1 MTLHQLFTLASKRT
15 TVVDTGLVWLMTPY
29 MRVDSFL
36 GIGQGIH
43 TTRAE
48 AHKAAAP
55 YRVLFCLTH
64 TYPRR
69 NVEALRAVAE
79 RHTRNGGDWRDC
91 ARAAI
96 NDIKQGVHHE

>member
-1 MTLHQLFTLASKRT
+1 MTLHQLFALCTRRI
-15 TVVDTGLVWLMTPY
+15 TVTDTGSDFFPWELTPY
-29 MRVDSFL
+29 SCTP
-36 GIGQGIH
+36 H
-43 TTRAE
+43 TLFYRTRAE

-55 YRVLFCLTH
+55 YRVLFCLTY

-69 NVEALRAVAE
+69 SVEALRAVAE

-96 NDIKQGVHHE
+96 NSLKKGAHHE

>member
-1 MTLHQLFTLASKRT
+1 MTLHQLFALCTRRI
-15 TVVDTGLVWLMTPY
+15 TVTDTGSDFFPWELTPY
-29 MRVDSFL
+29 SCTPRTLFY
-36 GIGQGIH
+36 H
-43 TTRAE
+43 TRAE

-79 RHTRNGGDWRDC
+79 RHTCNGGDWRDC

-96 NDIKQGVHHE
+96 NNLKKGAHRE

>member
-1 MTLHQLFTLASKRT
+1 MTLHQLFALASKRT
-15 TVVDTGLVWLMTPY
+15 TVAETCD
-29 MRVDSFL
+29 
-36 GIGQGIH
+36 GITWQMH
-43 TTRAE
+43 PKAMPAETVLTYTRAE

-79 RHTRNGGDWRDC
+79 RHTGNGGDWRDC

-96 NDIKQGVHHE
+96 DSLKKGAHHE

>member
-1 MTLHQLFTLASKRT
+1 MTLHQLFALCTRRI
-15 TVVDTGLVWLMTPY
+15 TVTDTGSDLFPWELTPY
-29 MRVDSFL
+29 SCTP
-36 GIGQGIH
+36 H
-43 TTRAE
+43 TPLYHTRAE

-79 RHTRNGGDWRDC
+79 RHTRNGGGWRDC
-91 ARAAI
+91 ARSAI
-96 NDIKQGVHHE
+96 NELKEGAHHE

>member
-1 MTLHQLFTLASKRT
+1 MTLHKLLALCTRRI
-15 TVVDTGLVWLMTPY
+15 TVTDTGSDFFPWEPTPY
-29 MRVDSFL
+29 SCTP
-36 GIGQGIH
+36 H
-43 TTRAE
+43 TLVYRTRAE

-79 RHTRNGGDWRDC
+79 RHTRKGGDWRDC

-96 NDIKQGVHHE
+96 NSMKEGAHHE

>member
-1 MTLHQLFTLASKRT
+1 MTLHQLFALCTRRI
-15 TVVDTGLVWLMTPY
+15 TVTDTGSSFFPWELTPY
-29 MRVDSFL
+29 MRNSGS
-36 GIGQGIH
+36 GIYF
-43 TTRAE
+43 TRAE

-96 NDIKQGVHHE
+96 NSLKKGAHHE

>member
-1 MTLHQLFTLASKRT
+1 MTLHQLFALASKRV
-15 TVVDTGLVWLMTPY
+15 TVAENCN
-29 MRVDSFL
+29 
-36 GIGQGIH
+36 GITWQMLPMEH
-43 TTRAE
+43 KTERSMFFTRAE

-69 NVEALRAVAE
+69 NVEALRAAAE

-96 NDIKQGVHHE
+96 NNLKEGAHHE

>member
-1 MTLHQLFTLASKRT
+1 MTLHQLFALASKRT
-15 TVVDTGLVWLMTPY
+15 MVVDTGRMWVMTPKNLPAET
-29 MRVDSFL
+29 VFAS
-36 GIGQGIH
+36 
-43 TTRAE
+43 TRAE

-96 NDIKQGVHHE
+96 NSLKRGAHHE

>member
-1 MTLHQLFTLASKRT
+1 MTLHQLFALCTRRI
-15 TVVDTGLVWLMTPY
+15 TVEDDGAMWELTPY
-29 MRVDSFL
+29 SCTP
-36 GIGQGIH
+36 H
-43 TTRAE
+43 TLLYHTRAE

-64 TYPRR
+64 TYPLR

-79 RHTRNGGDWRDC
+79 RHTCNGGDWRDC

-96 NDIKQGVHHE
+96 NELKKGAHHE

>member
-1 MTLHQLFTLASKRT
+1 MTLHQLFALASKKT
-15 TVVDTGLVWLMTPY
+15 TVTDTGVVWLMTPY
-29 MRVDSFL
+29 MRNSGSCIYF
-36 GIGQGIH
+36 
-43 TTRAE
+43 TRAE

-96 NDIKQGVHHE
+96 NEIKQGAHA

>member
-1 MTLHQLFTLASKRT
+1 MTLHQLFAMASKNT
-15 TVVDTGLVWLMTPY
+15 TVADTGVVWLMTPY
-29 MRVDSFL
+29 MRNSGSVLYF
-36 GIGQGIH
+36 
-43 TTRAE
+43 TRAE

-55 YRVLFCLTH
+55 YRVLFCLIH

-96 NDIKQGVHHE
+96 NELKKGAHHE

>member
-1 MTLHQLFTLASKRT
+1 MTLHQLFAMASKRV
-15 TVVDTGLVWLMTPY
+15 TVAENCD
-29 MRVDSFL
+29 
-36 GIGQGIH
+36 GITWQMH
-43 TTRAE
+43 PKNLPAETVFASTRAE

-55 YRVLFCLTH
+55 YPGLFCLTH

-96 NDIKQGVHHE
+96 NSLKKGAHHE

>member
-1 MTLHQLFTLASKRT
+1 MTLHQLFALCARRI
-15 TVVDTGLVWLMTPY
+15 TVEDDGDGWVLTPFSWTPHKLLY
-29 MRVDSFL
+29 
-36 GIGQGIH
+36 H
-43 TTRAE
+43 TRAE

-64 TYPRR
+64 TDPRR

-79 RHTRNGGDWRDC
+79 RHTCNGGDWRDC

-96 NDIKQGVHHE
+96 NSLKKGAHHE

>member
-1 MTLHQLFTLASKRT
+1 MTLHQLFALASKNT
-15 TVVDTGLVWLMTPY
+15 TVTDTGVVWLMTPY
-29 MRVDSFL
+29 MRNSGS
-36 GIGQGIH
+36 GIYF
-43 TTRAE
+43 TRAE

-69 NVEALRAVAE
+69 NVEALRSVAE

-96 NDIKQGVHHE
+96 NSLKKGAHHE

>member
-1 MTLHQLFTLASKRT
+1 MTLHKLFALASKRT
-15 TVVDTGLVWLMTPY
+15 TVTDAGSDFFPWVLEPYIGLATI
-29 MRVDSFL
+29 FN
-36 GIGQGIH
+36 
-43 TTRAE
+43 TRTE

-69 NVEALRAVAE
+69 SVEALRAVAE

-96 NDIKQGVHHE
+96 NELKKGAPNE

>member
-1 MTLHQLFTLASKRT
+1 MTLHQLFAMASKNT
-15 TVVDTGLVWLMTPY
+15 TVTDTGVVWLMTPY
-29 MRVDSFL
+29 MRNSGS
-36 GIGQGIH
+36 GIYS
-43 TTRAE
+43 TRAE

-96 NDIKQGVHHE
+96 NSLKKGAHHE

>member
-1 MTLHQLFTLASKRT
+1 MTLHQLFALCTRRI
-15 TVVDTGLVWLMTPY
+15 TVTDTGSSLFPWELTPY
-29 MRVDSFL
+29 ACTP
-36 GIGQGIH
+36 H
-43 TTRAE
+43 TLFYRTRAE

-96 NDIKQGVHHE
+96 NSLKKGAPNE

>member
-1 MTLHQLFTLASKRT
+1 MTLHKLLARASKRT
-15 TVVDTGLVWLMTPY
+15 TVMDTGFAWVMKPY
-29 MRVDSFL
+29 MAAGTV
-36 GIGQGIH
+36 H

-69 NVEALRAVAE
+69 NVEALRAIAE

-96 NDIKQGVHHE
+96 NELKKGAHHE

>member
-1 MTLHQLFTLASKRT
+1 MTLHQLFALASKNT
-15 TVVDTGLVWLMTPY
+15 TVTDTGGGWLLAPFSWAPHKLLY
-29 MRVDSFL
+29 
-36 GIGQGIH
+36 H
-43 TTRAE
+43 TRAE

-55 YRVLFCLTH
+55 YRVLFCLAH

-96 NDIKQGVHHE
+96 NNLKKGAHHE

>member
-1 MTLHQLFTLASKRT
+1 MTLHQLFALCTRRI
-15 TVVDTGLVWLMTPY
+15 TVTDTGNDFFPWELTPN
-29 MRVDSFL
+29 SCTP
-36 GIGQGIH
+36 H
-43 TTRAE
+43 TLLYHTRAE
-48 AHKAAAP
+48 AHKDAAP

-96 NDIKQGVHHE
+96 NSLKKGAHHE

>member
-1 MTLHQLFTLASKRT
+1 MTLHKLFALCTRRI
-15 TVVDTGLVWLMTPY
+15 TVTDTGSDFFPWELTPY
-29 MRVDSFL
+29 SCATDPVLYR
-36 GIGQGIH
+36 
-43 TTRAE
+43 TRAE
-48 AHKAAAP
+48 AHKDAAP

-96 NDIKQGVHHE
+96 NSLRKGAHHE

>member
-1 MTLHQLFTLASKRT
+1 MTLHQLFALCTRRI
-15 TVVDTGLVWLMTPY
+15 TVTDTGGDFFPWELTPY
-29 MRVDSFL
+29 SCTPRTLFY
-36 GIGQGIH
+36 H
-43 TTRAE
+43 TRAE

-96 NDIKQGVHHE
+96 NSLKKGAHHE